1 MQGTDVVAMARTGSG
16 KTAAFLIPMLHR
28 LKEHAKIVG
37 IRGLILSP
45 TRELSLQTLHA
56 GFALNKFMGLRFAA
70 IVGGDSLEGQYELLA
85 SNPDIVVATPGRLL
99 HIMEETSLQLT
110 AVKML
115 VMDEADRLFELG
127 LQPQI
132 LAIMQ
137 KIPESAQRT
146 LFSATM
152 PSVLAEFTSAGLHN
166 PVVIRLDAEMKLSD
180 KLKHSTFFV
189 RNEDKFAAL
198 IVLLKR
204 IIHVGED
211 SSNQAQALIF
221 VESKFHV
228 DYIEMILN
236 HYLISVSAVHGH
248 LDQEARRLAV
258 TAFAKKQASVMVVT
272 DVAARGLDI
281 PLLDNVIN
289 FSFPFN
295 PKLFVHRVGRVARA
309 GRSGSAFSL
318 ITYDD
323 FPYYVD
329 LMDFIDQP
337 LQCRKEDGDLLFTPD
352 NGCYGRLPEDHL
364 QIELDFLKR
373 LHGNEIELRNMAKV
387 VDNAHKKYT
396 RTKKKPTHE
405 AIQKAKQPEYS
416 FDKTPLHPMLL
427 ESLGERTIS
436 ADKARFDLR
445 KFKVRESFLE
455 MSSGEKMF
463 TIRKPETIQSLSKGE
478 REKEEASEATES
490 SNTTGTTPPR
500 KLSLAESLLMKS
512 KERKRGRD
520 DTAAPSSF
528 TDDGEVAISM
538 YLPGGRGGKRRAL
551 AEENDMESGKYR
563 DEGFFMDTKKR
574 ETVEDAHY
582 SVKDATL
589 DMTAETAEEAAQQR
603 SVFAWSKKK
612 NRYIKMNVK
621 DAKAQLKGIK
631 NEAGKA
637 INYKT
642 KLDTYNKWS
651 KKSNMR
657 IQDAGEEEDLG
668 QLQRAKAAAQA
679 QLPDGDGNDPDEVD
693 ISNPNQGKK
702 LRIGRKIKRLPK
714 DGHVKTFEEMS
725 LAKRRAQ
732 KEKDRLNNKSR
743 RKKKK

>member
-1 MQGTDVVAMARTGSG
+1 
-16 KTAAFLIPMLHR
+16 
-28 LKEHAKIVG
+28 
-37 IRGLILSP
+37 
-45 TRELSLQTLHA
+45 
-56 GFALNKFMGLRFAA
+56 
-70 IVGGDSLEGQYELLA
+70 
-85 SNPDIVVATPGRLL
+85 
-99 HIMEETSLQLT
+99 
-110 AVKML
+110 
-115 VMDEADRLFELG
+115 
-127 LQPQI
+127 
-132 LAIMQ
+132 
-137 KIPESAQRT
+137 
-146 LFSATM
+146 
-152 PSVLAEFTSAGLHN
+152 
-166 PVVIRLDAEMKLSD
+166 
-180 KLKHSTFFV
+180 
-189 RNEDKFAAL
+189 
-198 IVLLKR
+198 
-204 IIHVGED
+204 
-211 SSNQAQALIF
+211 
-221 VESKFHV
+221 
-228 DYIEMILN
+228 MILN